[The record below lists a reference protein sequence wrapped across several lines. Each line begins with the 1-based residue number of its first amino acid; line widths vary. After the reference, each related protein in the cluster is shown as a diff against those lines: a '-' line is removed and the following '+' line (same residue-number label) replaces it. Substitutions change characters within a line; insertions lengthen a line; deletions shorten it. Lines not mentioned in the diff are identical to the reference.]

1 MTCSIESAII
11 SDAAPKKYAR
21 NTGWRSAGNETAEFI
36 QPRKWGQMT
45 FSSRPVSQSGV
56 ELCVV
61 TEDALLVEGDAALR
75 LQVLRQPRALGD
87 ALMERDKIRIAR
99 LEGLH
104 RSG

>member
-36 QPRKWGQMT
+36 QPAKWGQMT

-56 ELCVV
+56 ELGVV
-61 TEDALLVEGDAALR
+61 AEDALRVERDAALGAK
-75 LQVLRQPRALGD
+75 VPGEPRALGH
-87 ALMERDKIRIAR
+87 ALMQRDEIRILR
-99 LEGLH
+99 LE
-104 RSG
+104 